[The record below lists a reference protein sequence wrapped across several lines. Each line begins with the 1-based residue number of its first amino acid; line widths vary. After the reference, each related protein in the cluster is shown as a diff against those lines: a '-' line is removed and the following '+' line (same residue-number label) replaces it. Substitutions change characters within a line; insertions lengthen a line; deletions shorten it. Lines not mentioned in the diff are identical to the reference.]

1 MTATSPALDTLDTLD
16 DAARSLLFSEA
27 RTANTF
33 SDTPV
38 TDTELRG
45 IWDLAR
51 WSPSLA
57 NSQPLRVLYV
67 RTQEGR
73 EHLVTH
79 MSEGN
84 QAKTLT
90 APAVAVLAYDAD
102 FHEHF
107 PTVFPARGEMYRENF
122 AGMPGDVR
130 EGLAKYS
137 AAIQTGVFL
146 LAVRAHGLAAGPMGG
161 FDGPAIDADFFAG
174 TSWRTHLVVN
184 IGHPGVDPWFD
195 RLPRIH
201 EDDALSWA

>member
-1 MTATSPALDTLDTLD
+1 MTATPTMLSTLD
-16 DAARSLLFSEA
+16 DTARSLLFSEA

-33 SDTPV
+33 SDTTV
-38 TDTELRG
+38 TDAELRG
-45 IWDLAR
+45 IWGLAR
-51 WSPSLA
+51 WSPSMA

-73 EHLVTH
+73 ERLVSH
-79 MSEGN
+79 MSDGN
-84 QAKTLT
+84 KAKTLT

-107 PTVFPARGEMYRENF
+107 PTVFPDRGEMYRDNF
-122 AGMPGDVR
+122 AGMPSEVR

-146 LAVRAHGLAAGPMGG
+146 LAVRAHGLAVGPMAG
-161 FDGPAIDADFFAG
+161 FDGPGIDADFFAD
-174 TSWRTHLVVN
+174 TSWRSHLVVN
-184 IGHPGVDPWFD
+184 LGHPGVDPWFD